1 MKLLLD
7 THVFLWVDGEPG
19 RLSPRARSLCEDSG
33 NEILLSVASI
43 WEMQLKIGLG
53 KLALRA
59 PLRTVIQD
67 WTADASLKVLDVNA
81 NHVFRVE
88 SLPAHHKDP
97 FDRLLI
103 AQAQEEGCAMIS
115 HDRVISRYRHVVITR
130 K

>member
-7 THVFLWVDGEPG
+7 THAFLWVDGEPAK
-19 RLSPRARSLCEDSG
+19 LSARARSLCEDPS
-33 NEILLSVASI
+33 NEILVSVVSI
-43 WEMQLKIGLG
+43 WEMQLKSMLG

-59 PLRTVIQD
+59 PLRNVIQD
-67 WTADASLKVLDVNA
+67 WTADGSLKLIELSA

-88 SLPAHHKDP
+88 SLPTHHKDP

-115 HDRVISRYRHVVITR
+115 HDRLISRYPVTVIW
-130 K
+130 